1 MLLLSCIQNMFL
13 LQALQCV
20 CLLVFNILDLKEKIG
35 VKSLIKISYR
45 NWKLKQD
52 LDVFV
57 SSRDGHDSNPYLL
70 KLYMRAKK

>member
-1 MLLLSCIQNMFL
+1 MLLLSCIQNVFL

-20 CLLVFNILDLKEKIG
+20 CLLVFYILDLKEKIG

-57 SSRDGHDSNPYLL
+57 L
-70 KLYMRAKK
+70 

>member
-1 MLLLSCIQNMFL
+1 MLLLSCIQNVFL
-13 LQALQCV
+13 LQAFQSV

-45 NWKLKQD
+45 NLKLKQD

-57 SSRDGHDSNPYLL
+57 SSRDGHDSNP
-70 KLYMRAKK
+70 